1 MRSDSDNDEGR
12 SHFSHV
18 DNARPPKKGSW
29 TSGLF
34 MDRVRILYT
43 GYTLFD
49 YTFSGLLMKNPQAHQ
64 R

>member
-34 MDRVRILYT
+34 LDRVKILYT

-49 YTFSGLLMKNPQAHQ
+49 YTFPAFS
-64 R
+64 